1 MQLLPQTFVHS
12 AKHGVATRK
21 DYVVVKLSSEI
32 VAVVA
37 LLNRLVAVLLNTV
50 KLMVCKSGIKQHLSA
65 LESFVAES
73 QSASIGQIVLLLT
86 S

>member
-1 MQLLPQTFVHS
+1 
-12 AKHGVATRK
+12 
-21 DYVVVKLSSEI
+21 
-32 VAVVA
+32 
-37 LLNRLVAVLLNTV
+37 LNRLVAVLLNTV